1 MSTDESGEG
10 ERELPEEFYSEE
22 RWNNWLSRLEDEEID
37 PENEDSARLL
47 LNLQDDA
54 AIAVAKIITA
64 YRDGL
69 LGEDEALDELES
81 FAAVV
86 LDDVRIEDE
95 DKAMLVDSVQMAL
108 HCVAASAE
116 AFVVTGAPEEG
127 TVAGNIQA
135 AVDAESD
142 EEFDTA
148 FNYCAQAGTLV
159 VDGTETDVSGIAAD
173 LEYGYVAEWVNGL
186 DSLQDALSD
195 PELVEES

>member
-1 MSTDESGEG
+1 MTDDET
-10 ERELPEEFYSEE
+10 PEEFYSEE
-22 RWNNWLSRLEDEEID
+22 RWNNWLDRLREEDID

-54 AIAVAKIITA
+54 AIAVAKIVTA
-64 YRDGL
+64 YDEGV
-69 LGEDEALDELES
+69 LGEDPALDELEQ

-86 LDDVRIEDE
+86 LGEVDIEDE

-108 HCVAASAE
+108 HCVAAAAE
-116 AFVVTGAPEEG
+116 MFVLDGAPEKG
-127 TVAGNIQA
+127 TVGANIDA
-135 AVDAESD
+135 AVEAEAD

-148 FNYCAQAGTLV
+148 FNYCAQAGTIIIAGA
-159 VDGTETDVSGIAAD
+159 DTDVSAIAAD

-195 PELVEES
+195 PEVVEEDA